1 MLTFFSIHYFQVFP
15 KLNQG
20 NMDIHTTVNNN
31 IFWNSFLKSIE
42 ERVNTQSFN
51 TWFKPLILKEISDDS
66 ITIFVPQSY
75 YSSWLE
81 EHYLS
86 LIQSISSHLLGRK
99 VLIHFVVDD
108 TITEKKMGSIS
119 SSFNIS
125 DKPDPSTVASS
136 QNSFFGQISINPRF
150 TFDTFIVGSSNQFAY
165 AASKAVSDAPGKTA
179 FNPLVIYG
187 GVGLGKTHILQAIAH
202 HYLNSGIK
210 GSSRSDVIFVSSEKF
225 TMDFILSIQN
235 NQTAKYSQY
244 YRNANLL
251 LVDDIQFFNNKER
264 TQEEFF
270 HIFNDLHQ
278 KGKQIVLSMDCP
290 PLKLKGLADR
300 LINRFQWGLVTDIQ
314 PPDFETR
321 VAILKKKAE
330 NDGVELD
337 NSIADFIADNITSNI
352 RELEGSLIR
361 LLAYSS
367 LHGTDLSLEMASDVL
382 GDTIRTTSKII
393 TVESIKKVV
402 ADYFSLSIDIIS
414 GVSRRKEVAR
424 ARHIAIYLSKQL
436 TSSSLK
442 TIGFN
447 FNGRDHSTV
456 IHSVQKIEK
465 KIQSDPSFKK
475 LIQSL
480 SNQAKNAG

>member
-1 MLTFFSIHYFQVFP
+1 MDSVFSNDAY
-15 KLNQG
+15 
-20 NMDIHTTVNNN
+20 
-31 IFWNSFLKSIE
+31 IFWDSFLKTIE
-42 ERVNTQSFN
+42 DRINAQSFN
-51 TWFKPLILKEISDDS
+51 TWFKPLNLNNLTVDTLFIS
-66 ITIFVPQSY
+66 VPQSY

-81 EHYLS
+81 EHYIS
-86 LIQSISSHLLGRK
+86 LIKSTASSILGRN
-99 VLIHFVVDD
+99 VLIKF
-108 TITEKKMGSIS
+108 I
-119 SSFNIS
+119 IS
-125 DKPDPSTVASS
+125 DEKNDATNSLVDSRENSIDSS
-136 QNSFFGQISINPRF
+136 KFSENKTSYDNFYGQININPRF
-150 TFDTFIVGSSNQFAY
+150 TFESFIVGSSNQFAH
-165 AASKAVSDAPGKTA
+165 AASKAVADAPGRTA

-202 HYLNSGIK
+202 RYLNSGKHDI
-210 GSSRSDVIFVSSEKF
+210 SRSNVIFVSSEKF

-235 NQTAKYSQY
+235 NQTAKYSQI

-290 PLKLKGLADR
+290 PINLKGLADR

-321 VAILKKKAE
+321 VAILKKKAV
-330 NDGVELD
+330 NDGVDLD
-337 NSIADFIADNITSNI
+337 NSIAEFIAENITTNI

-367 LHGTDLSLEMASDVL
+367 LHGIDMSLEMAYDVL
-382 GDTIRTTSKII
+382 GDTIRKTSRII
-393 TVESIKKVV
+393 TIEYIQKLV
-402 ADYFSLSIDIIS
+402 AQHFSLPVNLIT
-414 GVSRRKEVAR
+414 GTSRRKEVAE
-424 ARHIAIYLSKQL
+424 ARHIAIYLCKQL

-442 TIGFN
+442 TIGLN
-447 FNGRDHSTV
+447 FSGRDHSTV
-456 IHSVQKIEK
+456 IHSTQKIEK
-465 KIQSDPSFKK
+465 KLQSDSSFSK

-480 SNQAKNAG
+480 TNQAKNAE

>member
-1 MLTFFSIHYFQVFP
+1 
-15 KLNQG
+15 
-20 NMDIHTTVNNN
+20 MDIHTSINNN
-31 IFWNSFLKSIE
+31 IFWNRFLKSIE

-66 ITIFVPQSY
+66 ITIFVPQLY

-86 LIQSISSHLLGRK
+86 LINSISSHLLGRK

-108 TITEKKMGSIS
+108 TITEKKMNSIS
-119 SSFNIS
+119 SPDNIS
-125 DKPDPSTVASS
+125 DNPDSSTAASS
-136 QNSFFGQISINPRF
+136 QNSSFGQLSINPRF

-290 PLKLKGLADR
+290 PLQLKGLADR

-402 ADYFSLSIDIIS
+402 ADYFTLPVELIS

-442 TIGFN
+442 TIGLN

-456 IHSVQKIEK
+456 IHSVQKIDK
-465 KIQSDPSFKK
+465 QIKSDPSFEK

-480 SNQAKNAG
+480 TNQAKNAG